1 MKRWYMALGAVGV
14 VLLFVLAGIA
24 VHFQK
29 RRAREV
35 SLVRALAAGDPAE
48 VRLVLRW
55 DPDQLNQLAERDD
68 VKLRGLPR
76 PMRLSVTPLAIAVDG
91 GQREVVESLLNR
103 GADVNAKI
111 SFGWTPLHLAPNA
124 EIGQLLLAAGAAV
137 DPVDDDGLTPLHHAA
152 RRGDTAF
159 VRVLLGARADVRRP
173 AGDGQTALH
182 LAAAVGHRATVA
194 ALLAVGA
201 DPNAESRAGWTPLFK
216 TADADIVR
224 QLIAAG
230 AKVQF
235 IANGTTALH
244 EAATADVARVLLGAG
259 ALLNIRDSIG
269 GTPLHEAATRN
280 RLDVAGVL
288 LEAGAG
294 VNLRDQNQQTVLD
307 RAQANAASPALLA
320 LLQRYHAKPAAQL
333 TPDE

>member
-1 MKRWYMALGAVGV
+1 MKRWYLAYGAVAA
-14 VLLFVLAGIA
+14 VLLIGLTTIV
-24 VHFQK
+24 VVVQR
-29 RRAREV
+29 RRARAV
-35 SLVRALAAGDPAE
+35 SLVQALAAGNPAA

-55 DPDQLNQLAERDD
+55 DPAQLNQLEERDD

-76 PMRLSVTPLAIAVDG
+76 PMRLSVTPLAIAVDA
-91 GQREVVESLLNR
+91 GQREMVESLLAR

-124 EIGQLLLAAGAAV
+124 ELGQVLLAAGAAV
-137 DPVDDDGLTPLHHAA
+137 DPLDDDGLTPLHLAA
-152 RRGDTAF
+152 RRGNTAL
-159 VRVLLGARADVRRP
+159 VQLLIGARADVRQP

-182 LAAAVGHRATVA
+182 LAAAAGHRAIVA
-194 ALLAVGA
+194 ALLAAGA

-235 IANGTTALH
+235 IANGTTVLH
-244 EAATADVARVLLGAG
+244 EAANAEVARALLDAG
-259 ALLNIRDSIG
+259 ASLNIRDSLG
-269 GTPLHEAATRN
+269 GTPLHEAVTRN
-280 RLDVAGVL
+280 RLDVAEIL
-288 LEAGAG
+288 LDAGAG
-294 VNLRDQNQQTVLD
+294 VNLRDQDQQTVLD

-320 LLQRYHAKPAAQL
+320 LLERYHAKPGAEV